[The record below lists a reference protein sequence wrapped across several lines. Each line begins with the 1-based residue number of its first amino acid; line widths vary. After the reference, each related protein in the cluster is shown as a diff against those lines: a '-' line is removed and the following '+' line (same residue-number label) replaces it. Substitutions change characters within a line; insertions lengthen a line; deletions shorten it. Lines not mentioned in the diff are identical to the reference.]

1 MSSNVNL
8 VIGVLDA
15 AMRLH
20 ELRAQVASRN
30 IAVANAPDSRA
41 GHVDIQVELARLREA
56 LSDPSRLAQVL
67 AEQRSQGVEGRVSYV
82 ERNSESFSLDAEV
95 TELTSAGGRYQ
106 ALAEGLSR
114 QFALM
119 QLAMD
124 RRK

>member
-15 AMRLH
+15 AMRLQ

-30 IAVANAPDSRA
+30 IAVANTPDSRA
-41 GHVDIQVELARLREA
+41 GHVDIQTELARLREA
-56 LSDPSRLAQVL
+56 LADPSRLAQVL
-67 AEQRSQGVEGRVSYV
+67 EEQRSQGVEGRVSYG